1 MVPPPSVS
9 PRGAATPPASAA
21 HVRVVDDD
29 EPITAA
35 LRRALE
41 YEGLRVSVA
50 RDGPTALDQARRD
63 PPDLVVL
70 DVMLPGL
77 SGIEVCQRLR
87 DERADALVLM
97 LTARDATA
105 DRVRGLD
112 AGADDYLVKPF
123 AYEELLARVRAL
135 LRRRAPAAAARALRM
150 ADLVVDPLGRE
161 VRRGERALELTALE
175 FDLLAYFLAHPRQ
188 VLSRVQL
195 LEAVWRMPPAT
206 ASNVVDVYVGYLRT
220 KLEAGGEPRL
230 LHTVRGVGYVL
241 RPSAGETPGASA

>member
-1 MVPPPSVS
+1 MVWPTAP
-9 PRGAATPPASAA
+9 AA
-21 HVRVVDDD
+21 HVLVVDDD

-50 RDGPTALDQARRD
+50 RDGYTALELVGRD
-63 PPDLVVL
+63 APDLVVL
-70 DVMLPGL
+70 DLMLPGL
-77 SGIEVCQRLR
+77 SGIEVCEKLR
-87 DERADALVLM
+87 SEPAGREPVLVLM
-97 LTARDATA
+97 LTARDATV

-135 LRRRAPAAAARALRM
+135 LRRRRAATAQRRSF
-150 ADLVVDPLGRE
+150 ADLALDPLARQAH
-161 VRRGERALELTALE
+161 RGERELELTALE

-188 VLSRVQL
+188 VLTRIQL

-206 ASNVVDVYVGYLRT
+206 ASNVVDVYVGYLRA

-241 RPSAGETPGASA
+241 RVA

>member
-1 MVPPPSVS
+1 M
-9 PRGAATPPASAA
+9 AWLPAPAA
-21 HVRVVDDD
+21 HVLVVDDD

-50 RDGPTALDQARRD
+50 RDGYAALELVRRD
-63 PPDLVVL
+63 APDLVVL
-70 DVMLPGL
+70 DLMLPGL
-77 SGIEVCQRLR
+77 SGIEVCEKLR
-87 DERADALVLM
+87 SEPAGADPVLVLM
-97 LTARDATA
+97 LTARDGTA

-135 LRRRAPAAAARALRM
+135 LRRRSTGAAPRRSF
-150 ADLVVDPLGRE
+150 ADLALDPLARQAH
-161 VRRGERALELTALE
+161 RGERELELTALE

-188 VLSRVQL
+188 VLNRTQL

-206 ASNVVDVYVGYLRT
+206 ASNVVDVYVGYLRA

-241 RPSAGETPGASA
+241 RVG

>member
-1 MVPPPSVS
+1 MP
-9 PRGAATPPASAA
+9 GTPAA
-21 HVRVVDDD
+21 HILVVDDD

-41 YEGLRVSVA
+41 YEGLRVSIA
-50 RDGPTALDQARRD
+50 RDGSAALDQARRD

-87 DERADALVLM
+87 NERADALVLM

-135 LRRRAPAAAARALRM
+135 LRRRMPTPGGRSLRM

-161 VRRGERALELTALE
+161 VRRGDRVLDLTALE
-175 FDLLAYFLAHPRQ
+175 FDLLAHFLAHPRQ
-188 VLSRVQL
+188 VLSRAQL

-206 ASNVVDVYVGYLRT
+206 ASNVVDVYVGYLRA
-220 KLEAGGEPRL
+220 KLEAGGEARL

-241 RPSAGETPGASA
+241 RPTTGETLGAL